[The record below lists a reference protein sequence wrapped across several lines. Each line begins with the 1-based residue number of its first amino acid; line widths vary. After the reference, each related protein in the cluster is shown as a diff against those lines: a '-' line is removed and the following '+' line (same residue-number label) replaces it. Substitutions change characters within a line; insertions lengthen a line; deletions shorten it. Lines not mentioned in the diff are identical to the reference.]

1 MRFQS
6 ISLPFH
12 CGWKRQWGLFLG
24 STDARNLSSFHA
36 SLSPFPHMCFLLFFC
51 SNSRHSHHGAGV
63 TQHRL
68 GQSLLLSKAS
78 PKCTGGTVLLE
89 RWDMKAG
96 RCIPHP
102 KHFPASSPPPST
114 SFTSFASPLPFQL
127 CSPLLLSFSCYFFFF
142 SLPSLSPHSHD
153 STEQQQP
160 FPWLGGSWSPLA
172 TSAKIHLPCSL
183 LAFSLLINGNSV
195 HQKGHMFTIPQL
207 VGTCVPG
214 ACAKV
219 I

>member
-24 STDARNLSSFHA
+24 STDARNLASFHA
-36 SLSPFPHMCFLLFFC
+36 SLSPFPHLCFLLSFW
-51 SNSRHSHHGAGV
+51 SNPRRCTGV

-68 GQSLLLSKAS
+68 DQSQLLSKAS
-78 PKCTGGTVLLE
+78 LKCTGGTVPLE

-96 RCIPHP
+96 RCILHAQR
-102 KHFPASSPPPST
+102 FPASSPPPS
-114 SFTSFASPLPFQL
+114 SFTSFAPPLPYHSSFVLL
-127 CSPLLLSFSCYFFFF
+127 CFFSFSCHFLLY

-153 STEQQQP
+153 STEQS
-160 FPWLGGSWSPLA
+160 FPSLGGSWSPLGA
-172 TSAKIHLPCSL
+172 SAKIHILCLL
-183 LAFSLLINGNSV
+183 LAFSLLINENSV
-195 HQKGHMFTIPQL
+195 HWKGHMFAVPQL
-207 VGTCVPG
+207 VGTCVTG
-214 ACAKV
+214 ACAKL